1 MKIDNSNDITS
12 KEMEQKTKDW
22 LAMSAFL
29 QVFEV
34 LLPEKGDKLG
44 NWHLYLLYAFFGFT
58 IGVMIYQGMNM

>member
-22 LAMSAFL
+22 LAMPYLA
-29 QVFEV
+29 QMFEV

-44 NWHLYLLYAFFGFT
+44 NWNLYVLYAFFGFT